1 MRITLVI
8 YSLNAGGAE
17 RVMSTMANFWAEKN
31 WTVNLLTLDSPD
43 AQPFYKLHPAVRH
56 RALGLASVSKNPL
69 AAMARNLHRVRLLRR
84 AIRETEPDV
93 VLSSMSQTNVLT
105 LFATGGM
112 KVPVIVREANNPYL
126 SAIGKQ
132 WILLRRW
139 TYRKAARVVLLSQD
153 SLSYFS
159 DAVKRRAM
167 VIPNPVMIAAQ
178 SRSANSSN
186 GELKTIIAM
195 GRFVPQKGFEM
206 LLQAF
211 ARIAEK
217 HPGWSLE
224 ILGDG
229 PLRAELESLA
239 EKLGV
244 AAHVRMPGVTKE
256 PWDKLRQADLF
267 VMSSRFEGFPNAL
280 CEAMACGLPAISFDC
295 RTGPAEIIRNGVD
308 GVLVPAENVGALG
321 DAMERLMNDPKQREA
336 LAARAPEVLERFG
349 LQKVMGIWE
358 TVIAELKSS
367 EKQARK
373 KTAR

>member
-17 RVMSTMANFWAEKN
+17 RVMSTMANFWAEKK

-43 AQPFYKLHPAVRH
+43 APPFYKLHPAVRH

-139 TYRKAARVVLLSQD
+139 TYRKAARVVLLSRD
-153 SLSYFS
+153 SLPYFS
-159 DAVKRRAM
+159 DAVQRRAM

-178 SRSANSSN
+178 PRSANSSN
-186 GELKTIIAM
+186 GEMKTIIAM

-217 HPGWSLE
+217 HPAWSLE

-244 AAHVRMPGVTKE
+244 AARVRMPGVTKE

-358 TVIAELKSS
+358 AAIAELTGS
-367 EKQARK
+367 EKPERK
-373 KTAR
+373 QTAR